1 MNVAQRE
8 CRYETESHAT
18 SYKNQCSIHPLED
31 RGEVAKSPLDCRQR
45 KLCPTSPLPP
55 FLSPT
60 ERKHPTSPRQGMYHM
75 VILLLKQR
83 VFQENVLQYCLG
95 VLGTGNS
102 SMSPLGRTNLHPKLP
117 SFPAL
122 FQRNRLPSVLANRQ
136 RGTRRRDVIRAINPR
151 CSVPDG
157 IGERDRRN
165 IQGNH
170 FGGSLVLSSV
180 AAE

>member
-1 MNVAQRE
+1 M
-8 CRYETESHAT
+8 
-18 SYKNQCSIHPLED
+18 
-31 RGEVAKSPLDCRQR
+31 
-45 KLCPTSPLPP
+45 
-55 FLSPT
+55 
-60 ERKHPTSPRQGMYHM
+60 M

-136 RGTRRRDVIRAINPR
+136 RGTWRRDVIRAINPR
-151 CSVPDG
+151 CSLPDDG

-170 FGGSLVLSSV
+170 FGDLSFFHLLLPNECRRRCIGSCTTTRQAGACKKGWAEKWAPCCENFSGRSV
-180 AAE
+180 KQHQEQNSPNLGSNF